1 MDGCRHSK
9 KMMKNYWQGFLY
21 RKSVTAGLFCLL
33 FSIVTS
39 VHASTTI
46 LVMGDSLSAEY
57 GLTRG
62 SGWVR
67 LLEEQLQKQGSSW
80 SVFNA
85 SISGETTSGGLT
97 RLPSLLQQNKPAL
110 VLLELGANDALRGLS
125 IDETEK
131 NLRKMIQLS
140 KQSGAKVL
148 LFGIQIPPNYG
159 QEYTKRFKEIFPKL
173 AKQENIELL
182 PFFMQGLAA
191 QRDLFQADNIHPNEK
206 AQALLFNNVRGA
218 MGPYQYLLKTN
229 PSK

>member
-1 MDGCRHSK
+1 MNK
-9 KMMKNYWQGFLY
+9 QNYRQYFCLGRWIN
-21 RKSVTAGLFCLL
+21 TGLFCLL
-33 FSIVTS
+33 LSIVTATQANS
-39 VHASTTI
+39 MI
-46 LVMGDSLSAEY
+46 LVLGDSLSAEY

-62 SGWVR
+62 SGWVKM
-67 LLEEQLQKQGSSW
+67 LEEQLQKQGSPW
-80 SVFNA
+80 IVFNA
-85 SISGETTSGGLT
+85 SISGETSSGALT
-97 RLPSLLQQNKPAL
+97 RLPSLLQQKKPGI

-140 KQSGAKVL
+140 KQTGAKVL

-159 QEYTKRFKEIFPKL
+159 QEYTKKFTGVYAKL

-206 AQALLFNNVRGA
+206 AQVLLFKNVWGA
-218 MGPYQYLLKTN
+218 MAPYQNLLKTN
-229 PSK
+229 TTQ